1 MQTLQLDTECLL
13 ERQNKMKILSEDI
26 LQHLRWLY
34 IILENKNDMN
44 WHTMDI
50 AERTR
55 MIDEMLLRF
64 KRTFCYDKQEL

>member
-1 MQTLQLDTECLL
+1 
-13 ERQNKMKILSEDI
+13 MKILSEDI

-34 IILENKNDMN
+34 IVLENKNDMN

>member
-1 MQTLQLDTECLL
+1 
-13 ERQNKMKILSEDI
+13 MKILSEDI